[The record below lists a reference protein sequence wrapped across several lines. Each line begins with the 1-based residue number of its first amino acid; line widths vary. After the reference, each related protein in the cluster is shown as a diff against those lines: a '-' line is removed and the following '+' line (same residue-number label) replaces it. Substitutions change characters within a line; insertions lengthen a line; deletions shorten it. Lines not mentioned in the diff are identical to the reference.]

1 MGYHERKSYIYHI
14 CSDCLV
20 AQDEVHPILVF
31 LQFWHSKDSH
41 FPIPVIQAEC
51 CLSQSLNHRHNR
63 NQNVRKF
70 RQTTGNVVDAMQK
83 IFGIYTSFVPI
94 VNTGE
99 MQIVEHS
106 TEEIESIAFCL
117 DYTRIKG
124 FEE

>member
-1 MGYHERKSYIYHI
+1 
-14 CSDCLV
+14 
-20 AQDEVHPILVF
+20 
-31 LQFWHSKDSH
+31 
-41 FPIPVIQAEC
+41 
-51 CLSQSLNHRHNR
+51 
-63 NQNVRKF
+63 
-70 RQTTGNVVDAMQK
+70 MQK